1 MAFTARTAFRW
12 LLVFIVAALAV
23 FIAGCN
29 RAGDAAAPGFRGIDL
44 TGAPY
49 GRNFRLT
56 DADGRERTLADY
68 KGKAVL
74 MYFGFVAVPRRVPDR
89 PDPRRQSQA
98 AAGRRWRQAAGDL
111 HHRRPGARHAGGDQG
126 LHRRPST
133 RASSACMA
141 IWRSAGAR
149 RPDDFKVYLP
159 AGADR
164 LELLHHG
171 SHSALSYAFDP
182 AGRLRLA
189 LQATNR
195 APKTMPWRRTC
206 ASCCWPG
213 NRADDRSLPPRT
225 QFAG

>member
-74 MYFGFVAVPRRVPDR
+74 MYFGFVQCPDVCPTALIR
-89 PDPRRQSQA
+89 AAKVKQLLGADGDKLQVIFITVDPERDTPEVIKAYTA
-98 AAGRRWRQAAGDL
+98 AFDPSFIGLYGDAK
-111 HHRRPGARHAGGDQG
+111 R
-126 LHRRPST
+126 T
-133 RASSACMA
+133 RETA
-141 IWRSAGAR
+141 
-149 RPDDFKVYLP
+149 DEFKVYYKQVP
-159 AGADR
+159 T
-164 LELLHHG
+164 G
-171 SHSALSYAFDP
+171 SSYTMDHSALSYAFDP
-182 AGRLRLA
+182 QGRLRLA
-189 LQATNR
+189 LRHEQTAEDYAHDLR
-195 APKTMPWRRTC
+195 Q
-206 ASCCWPG
+206 
-213 NRADDRSLPPRT
+213 LL
-225 QFAG
+225 AGK

>member
-74 MYFGFVAVPRRVPDR
+74 MYFGFVQCPDVCPTALIR
-89 PDPRRQSQA
+89 AAKVKQLLGADGDKLQVIFITVDPERDTPEVIKAYTA
-98 AAGRRWRQAAGDL
+98 AFDPSFIGLYGDAK
-111 HHRRPGARHAGGDQG
+111 R
-126 LHRRPST
+126 T
-133 RASSACMA
+133 RETA
-141 IWRSAGAR
+141 
-149 RPDDFKVYLP
+149 DEFKVYYKQVP
-159 AGADR
+159 T
-164 LELLHHG
+164 G
-171 SHSALSYAFDP
+171 SSYTMDHSALSYASDP
-182 AGRLRLA
+182 QGRLRLA
-189 LQATNR
+189 LRHEQTAEDYAHDLR
-195 APKTMPWRRTC
+195 Q
-206 ASCCWPG
+206 
-213 NRADDRSLPPRT
+213 LL
-225 QFAG
+225 AGK